1 MKLKS
6 PGLLPILIIIVML
19 MIIGALEYFKWNVS
33 LFDFMSFLG
42 LIDAEQVHQYKE
54 LESSNLTKSQEW
66 TPSDII
72 SLIGTIGQ
80 ILVGLIGSMVTYTVA
95 KRN

>member
-6 PGLLPILIIIVML
+6 PGLLPILIVVIVLSIIA
-19 MIIGALEYFKWNVS
+19 GLEYFKQNVS

-42 LIDAEQVHQYKE
+42 LIDEEQVRQYKE
-54 LESSNLTKSQEW
+54 LEASGLAKSTEW

-80 ILVGLIGSMVTYTVA
+80 LIVGLIGSMVTYIAATR
-95 KRN
+95 K